1 VFAIWEPMLD
11 GDSRGAIDRTI
22 LDDPRVV
29 SLWDP
34 HKISGTWFANHAV
47 AGLGGGGGGYVVWD
61 AYYAFRPSASWRRP
75 EPSGAVAAGSD
86 IIGNTD
92 GLAHRF
98 ISLLGRS

>member
-1 VFAIWEPMLD
+1 MLY
-11 GDSRGAIDRTI
+11 GDSRSAIDTSV

-34 HKISGTWFANHAV
+34 HKISGTWFANHSV
-47 AGLGGGGGGYVVWD
+47 AGLRGGGGYVVWD
-61 AYYAFRPSASWRRP
+61 AYYAFQASASWRQP

-86 IIGNTD
+86 IIGNTA

-98 ISLLGRS
+98 IPLLGS